1 MKSVRPSFRSVSI
14 AATVCIAL
22 SLFAGNASSAALLTG
37 FGGPAGYGANRLPEN
52 DDGSTGVID
61 ITSAFPAPGLRFF
74 GRYYTSFFVNN
85 NGNVT
90 FGGALGTYTPAA
102 FPVASQPMIAP
113 YWGDVDTR
121 GGWTATR
128 NGVYWHLQPGLI
140 VVTWHNVGYYS
151 VHDNLQNSF
160 QIVIRSIS
168 GCGVGDFSV
177 EYRYNRCEWH
187 TGDASGGMGGTG
199 CRAGTTVGVSCV
211 PAQAGF
217 DAGDRVNFVTLPG
230 SRTFSVLNLCTTSN
244 VGMPGIWRFTI
255 RGGALPCVGSGERC
269 DIPANT
275 GACREGI
282 QQCRGMT
289 TACIQTVMP
298 SAERCDGVDNDCNGM
313 TDDGSMLCPAD
324 YVCDRGSCVPRCV
337 EGACFEGQTC
347 NSRGFCEETACAG
360 MTCPMGQRCRGGSCV
375 GACDGIYCPPP
386 SVCRVGRCLDPCDGM
401 MCMTGEVCEAGR
413 CVPHCRCRTCDP
425 GTVCNTTDGHC
436 VPTDCAGV
444 NCPMGSIC
452 RGGMCADPCIP
463 PPDQRACPDDQMCE
477 GGRCVT
483 RTTAPDAG
491 TDGAVGDVVRPGEDS
506 GTGDDAAT
514 DDTGM
519 STGGDTGSDVRGR
532 DAGFGRT
539 DGGCAC
545 RIAGAPAPA
554 RRTPAL
560 FLAIVLAAGAL
571 ARRRRN
577 G

>member
-1 MKSVRPSFRSVSI
+1 MTSVRPMVRRLPALV
-14 AATVCIAL
+14 AATLAIG
-22 SLFAGNASSAALLTG
+22 LFAGTAFGQAALLTG
-37 FGGPAGYGANRLPEN
+37 FGGPAGFGANRLPEN

-74 GRYYTSFFVNN
+74 GRYYTSFYVNN

-90 FGGALGTYTPAA
+90 FGAPVGTYTPNP
-102 FPVASQPMIAP
+102 FPASTNPMIAP
-113 YWGDVDTR
+113 FWGDVDTR
-121 GGWTATR
+121 GGWTTTR
-128 NGVYWHLQPGLI
+128 NGVYWAFQPGLI
-140 VVTWHNVGYYS
+140 VVTWHNVGYFS

-160 QIVIRSIS
+160 QMVIRSVS

-177 EYRYNRCEWH
+177 EFRYNRCEWT
-187 TGDASGGMGGTG
+187 TGDASGGPGGFGGT
-199 CRAGTTVGVSCV
+199 

-230 SRTFSVLNLCTTSN
+230 SRTMAVLNLCRTSN
-244 VGMPGIWRFTI
+244 VGMNGIWRFTI

-269 DIPANT
+269 SIPANV
-275 GACREGI
+275 GACQEGI
-282 QQCRGMT
+282 LQCRGMA
-289 TACIQTVMP
+289 TACVQTVMP
-298 SAERCDGVDNDCNGM
+298 SPERCDGVDNDCNGM
-313 TDDGSMLCPAD
+313 TDDGMSICPPD

-347 NSRGFCEETACAG
+347 NTRGFCEETACAG
-360 MTCPMGQRCRGGSCV
+360 MTCPAGQRCRGGTCV

-386 SVCRVGRCLDPCDGM
+386 SVCRVGRCIDPCDGM

-425 GTVCNTTDGHC
+425 GTVCNTADGHC
-436 VPTDCAGV
+436 VPMDCAGV

-452 RGGMCADPCIP
+452 RAGMCADPCIP

-491 TDGAVGDVVRPGEDS
+491 TDAAVGDVPRPE
-506 GTGDDAAT
+506 DDASTEDA
-514 DDTGM
+514 GM
-519 STGGDTGSDVRGR
+519 NTGGDSSSDVRVR
-532 DAGFGRT
+532 DGGLGRT

-545 RIAGAPAPA
+545 HVPGGSTPST
-554 RRTPAL
+554 RTPAL
-560 FLAIVLAAGAL
+560 LAALAL
-571 ARRRRN
+571 AGVAVSRRRKR
-577 G
+577 